1 MSEQNENEKDNYL
14 LRVRIDREIVAIAKR
29 EGKRRGMALS
39 SFVRYC
45 LLKELDRSQRF

>member
-1 MSEQNENEKDNYL
+1 MAEQKETDNYL
-14 LRVRIDREIVAIAKR
+14 LRVRIPRELVEVAKR

-45 LLKELDRSQRF
+45 LLKELDRTQRF